1 MTVIR
6 QYWGSGIGTLML
18 DAAIAW
24 AKDTNIIKKINLR
37 VRTDNKR
44 AISLYEKKGFL
55 REGRIRKEIFIDG
68 KYYDHYWMSLEL
80 DG

>member
-1 MTVIR
+1 
-6 QYWGSGIGTLML
+6 ML

-24 AKDTNIIKKINLR
+24 AKDAQIIKKINLR